1 MIGKD
6 LVSYDPLDRF
16 FDIREDFDSVMK
28 GFLKG
33 FSGPV
38 SSRGLYPLADVKED
52 NDKYTVT
59 VEVPG
64 IDKKD
69 LKIKI
74 KENSLLVEGEK
85 KEENK
90 EEGESYLRVER
101 SYGTFRRTFSF
112 ASDLDEKKVN
122 AEFKDGT
129 LIVTLP
135 KTEKEK
141 PKEIEIK
148 VK

>member
-1 MIGKD
+1 MIKKN

-16 FDIREDFDSVMK
+16 FNIREDFDSVMK
-28 GFLKG
+28 DFLKG

-52 NDKYTVT
+52 DDKYTVT

-74 KENSLLVEGEK
+74 KKNSLLVEGEK
-85 KEENK
+85 KEETK
-90 EEGESYLRVER
+90 EESESYLRVER
-101 SYGTFRRTFSF
+101 SYGNFRRAFSF

-122 AEFKDGT
+122 AEFKDGILT
-129 LIVTLP
+129 VTLP

-141 PKEIEIK
+141 PKEIEVK

>member
-1 MIGKD
+1 MIKKD

-16 FDIREDFDSVMK
+16 FDIREDFDNVMRDFLR
-28 GFLKG
+28 GFGSLV
-33 FSGPV
+33 P
-38 SSRGLYPLADVKED
+38 SRGIYPLTDVKED
-52 NDKYTVT
+52 DSKYTVT

-69 LKIKI
+69 IKIKI
-74 KENSLLVEGEK
+74 KNNSLLVEGEK
-85 KEENK
+85 KEESK
-90 EEGESYLRVER
+90 EEGESYIRVER
-101 SYGTFRRTFSF
+101 SYGSFRRALNFESEVD
-112 ASDLDEKKVN
+112 ASKST
-122 AEFKDGT
+122 AEFKDGILT
-129 LIVTLP
+129 VTLP

>member
-1 MIGKD
+1 MIKKN

-16 FDIREDFDSVMK
+16 FNIREDFDSVMK
-28 GFLKG
+28 DFLKG

-52 NDKYTVT
+52 DDKYTVT

-74 KENSLLVEGEK
+74 KKNSLLVEGEK
-85 KEENK
+85 KEETK

-101 SYGTFRRTFSF
+101 SYGNFRRAFSF

-122 AEFKDGT
+122 AEFKDGILT
-129 LIVTLP
+129 VTLP

-141 PKEIEIK
+141 PKEIEVK